1 MFHYYQPTKI
11 HFGAGQLNEL
21 GHVCR
26 GYGKTCFLVTTPDA
40 PLQPLYERVK
50 KLLDAEGISV
60 IHFDKV
66 EPNPSVEI
74 VEQGFAMLKEQPADF
89 VLAVGGGSSIDRKS
103 VV

>member
-40 PLQPLYERVK
+40 PLQPLYEREET
-50 KLLDAEGISV
+50 AGCGRYQRYS
-60 IHFDKV
+60 F
-66 EPNPSVEI
+66 
-74 VEQGFAMLKEQPADF
+74 
-89 VLAVGGGSSIDRKS
+89 
-103 VV
+103 